1 MSTFKTSLVI
11 LDAQTG
17 KWKVKAPIGKRIPL
31 RLATTNE
38 REQWNAGN
46 RSRPANVVDLALKYF
61 PKVDHERVDHE
72 VVDLA
77 LSHPPKVDHEVVVVD
92 PEKPDGSSIFKFLDW
107 WDTEYPKTRRPLTVE
122 KFRREYKRFRAYL
135 KVDRPVGKVDPDVIA
150 GYVDLRRKTVQ
161 PASMITE
168 LNTLSRMFHEAV
180 DRKFITENPVKKLV
194 TAYKKQYPPK
204 DSIKYLTTGEV
215 QALLVKLETLVS
227 EGTVSVDIADAMK
240 IMLATGMRVSAVV
253 NMRWEWITAD
263 GMKIDIPP
271 EDMMKTKTGY
281 LADIGEIGREV
292 LARRRIKGGSM
303 GRVFPPN
310 INRNRMYV
318 VMTRHFP
325 GVNPHRFRH
334 SFATSL
340 LAAGEQPVTL
350 QKMLGHQDLESTLIY
365 ARVVDATRS
374 KAISKLPW

>member
-11 LDAQTG
+11 LDSQTG
-17 KWKVKAPIGKRIPL
+17 KWKVKAPTGKRIPL

-38 REQWNAGN
+38 REQWNDGN
-46 RSRPANVVDLALKYF
+46 RSRPDDVVDLAQRHF
-61 PKVDHERVDHE
+61 PNPSKAGPCEPVDH
-72 VVDLA
+72 A
-77 LSHPPKVDHEVVVVD
+77 LSVDHEVVVD
-92 PEKPDGSSIFKFLDW
+92 HQTTMFDFMDW
-107 WDTEYPKTRRPLTVE
+107 WDTEFPKTRRPLTVE
-122 KFRREYKRFRAYL
+122 KFRRELKRFRAYL
-135 KVDRPVGKVDPDVIA
+135 KVDRPIAKVDHDVVA
-150 GYVDLRRKTVQ
+150 GYIDLRRKTVQ